1 MRTPGKM
8 KRFYTELTVGVFVI
22 LGTICLGYL
31 SIRLGGVQVWGG
43 DDYRVEAVF
52 SEIGGL
58 RVGAPVV
65 IAGVTVGH
73 VADITL
79 DDYAARVV
87 LAVNRTI
94 ELQEDA
100 IASVRTKGL
109 IGEKF
114 VSISPGG
121 SDVTIEP
128 GGQILET
135 EPAVNLESLI
145 SKYAFGD
152 VTEPL

>member
-1 MRTPGKM
+1 M
-8 KRFYTELTVGVFVI
+8 KRFHTELAVGVFVI
-22 LGTICLGYL
+22 LGMVCLGYL

-43 DDYRVEAVF
+43 DHYQVQAVF
-52 SEIGGL
+52 SEVGGL

-65 IAGVTVGH
+65 IAGVNVGR
-73 VADITL
+73 VEDIAL

-87 LAVNRTI
+87 LSVSKDV

-128 GGQILET
+128 GGEIIET
-135 EPAVNLESLI
+135 EPAVDLESLI
-145 SKYAFGD
+145 SKYAFGE
-152 VTEPL
+152 V

>member
-1 MRTPGKM
+1 M

-22 LGTICLGYL
+22 LGIICLGYL
-31 SIRLGGVQVWGG
+31 SIRLAGVRVWGG
-43 DDYRVEAVF
+43 DHYQVEAVF

-58 RVGAPVV
+58 RAGAPVV
-65 IAGVTVGH
+65 IAGVTVGY
-73 VADITL
+73 VEKITL

-87 LAVNRTI
+87 LAVARTV

-100 IASVRTKGL
+100 IASIRTKGL

-114 VSISPGG
+114 VAISPGG

-128 GGQILET
+128 GGEIIET
-135 EPAVNLESLI
+135 EPAVDLESLI
-145 SKYAFGD
+145 SKYAFGE
-152 VTEPL
+152 V

>member
-1 MRTPGKM
+1 M
-8 KRFYTELTVGVFVI
+8 KRFHTELAVGVFVI
-22 LGTICLGYL
+22 LGIACLGYL

-73 VADITL
+73 VARIAL

-87 LAVNRTI
+87 LSVSKEV

-128 GGQILET
+128 GEEIIET
-135 EPAVNLESLI
+135 EPAIDLESLI

-152 VTEPL
+152 VDGI

>member
-1 MRTPGKM
+1 M
-8 KRFYTELTVGVFVI
+8 KRFYTELAVGIFVI
-22 LGTICLGYL
+22 LGVVCLGYL

-43 DDYRVEAVF
+43 DQYRVIAVF

-65 IAGVTVGH
+65 IAGVTIGH
-73 VADITL
+73 VSQITL
-79 DDYAARVV
+79 DDYAAKVV
-87 LAVNRTI
+87 LAVNKDV

-121 SDVTIEP
+121 SDVTIKP
-128 GGQILET
+128 GGRFEQT
-135 EPAVNLESLI
+135 EPAVDLERLI
-145 SKYAFGD
+145 SKYAFGEVD
-152 VTEPL
+152 SP